1 MVGGAGDREET
12 VRLAREPILDGVEA
26 TQRIHAELPEVHIL
40 ILTSFGTSADVSR
53 AIKAG
58 ASGAL
63 IKDIPNDELINSI
76 RAVADGGK
84 VFSPEIERT
93 ILDGNAN
100 IEFTTRQMAVLSSLA
115 KGLTNKEIAAI
126 LGVSHSAVKQH
137 LNAIFSKLGA
147 TTRSE
152 AVAIALRRQI
162 LKTEPRLGVSVHQEI
177 ARVRI
182 EEAKRLLEKTAI
194 PLAEVCALS
203 GFSSKAYF
211 TAAFSDA
218 TGTTPLEWRNAM
230 NVPR

>member
-1 MVGGAGDREET
+1 MKKIRTLLADDHSLVRFGLESLLKFHKDFEVVGGAGDGEET
-12 VRLAREPILDGVEA
+12 VRLARELKPDVIVMDLMMPVLDGVEA
-26 TQRIHAELPEVHIL
+26 TQRVHAELPDVRIL

-63 IKDIPNDELINSI
+63 IKDIPNDELIASI
-76 RAVADGGK
+76 RAIAGGEK

-93 ILDGNAN
+93 VLDSNAN
-100 IEFTTRQMAVLSSLA
+100 IEFTNRQMAVLSSLA

-152 AVAIALRRQI
+152 AVAIALRKQL
-162 LKTEPRLGVSVHQEI
+162 LKI
-177 ARVRI
+177 
-182 EEAKRLLEKTAI
+182 
-194 PLAEVCALS
+194 
-203 GFSSKAYF
+203 
-211 TAAFSDA
+211 
-218 TGTTPLEWRNAM
+218 
-230 NVPR
+230 